1 MRYLFYVLVVLVATV
16 AVALLVQG
24 DTGYVLI
31 NYGQWSIESS
41 LTLAILLLVVGFLL
55 LYTAIRLIGAAL
67 GVPARLHAWRRNRRT
82 LRARR
87 TMVRGLTALAE
98 GHWLKAERDL
108 SRYAE
113 HSETPLLNYLGA
125 ARAAQQL
132 GDESRRDHYLSMA
145 HRSDSEGELAVG
157 VTQAELQMESGQL
170 EQALATVMHLRGVT
184 PKNVHVLL
192 LLRRLYERL
201 ASWEELAQLL
211 PELRKRKVL
220 EEDEADALER
230 QVYSALLKYAHEHG
244 KLEQLRAVWERTP
257 RYLRQKPEVVTVYV
271 RGLLAL
277 GGGDEAEELLAD
289 TVRRHWDP
297 ELVRL
302 YGLAESKNPTQQ
314 LATAEEWLKRHQRHP
329 LLLLTL
335 GRVAIRAQL
344 WGKARSYLEASV
356 GMEARPEAYR
366 VLGELL
372 ERLGEADKA
381 REFYHKGLGLATGD
395 GKMGPVVPLK
405 RFPLMTRSRSG
416 NGNNHNNVKR

>member
-16 AVALLVQG
+16 AVVLLVQD

-41 LTLAILLLVVGFLL
+41 LNMTVLLLVLGFVF
-55 LYTAIRLIGAAL
+55 LYTVLRLLAGAIGMPSRL
-67 GVPARLHAWRRNRRT
+67 REWRRTRRIT
-82 LRARR
+82 RARR
-87 TMVRGLTALAE
+87 TTIRGLVALAE

-113 HSETPLLNYLGA
+113 QGETPLLNYLGA

-132 GDESRRDHYLSMA
+132 GEEGRRDHYLSMA
-145 HRSDSEGELAVG
+145 HRSDAEGELAVG

-170 EQALATVMHLRGVT
+170 EQALATLVHLRGVT

-201 ASWEELAQLL
+201 SSWEELAQLL

-220 EEDEADALER
+220 EEDAADILEQ
-230 QVYSALLKYAHEHG
+230 QVYTALLKYAHEHG
-244 KLEQLRAVWERTP
+244 KLDQLRSLWERTP
-257 RYLRQKPEVVTVYV
+257 RYLRQKPEVLATCV
-271 RGLLAL
+271 RGLEAL
-277 GGGDEAEELLAD
+277 GGGDEAEALLVEAL
-289 TVRRHWDP
+289 RRGWDS

-302 YGLAESKNPTQQ
+302 YGLAESKNPVQQ

-372 ERLGEADKA
+372 ERLGESDKA
-381 REFYHKGLGLATGD
+381 REFYHKGLALATGD
-395 GKMGPVVPLK
+395 GKPGPVVPLK
-405 RFPLMTRSRSG
+405 RFPLMTRPR
-416 NGNNHNNVKR
+416 NGSNSHNNVKR